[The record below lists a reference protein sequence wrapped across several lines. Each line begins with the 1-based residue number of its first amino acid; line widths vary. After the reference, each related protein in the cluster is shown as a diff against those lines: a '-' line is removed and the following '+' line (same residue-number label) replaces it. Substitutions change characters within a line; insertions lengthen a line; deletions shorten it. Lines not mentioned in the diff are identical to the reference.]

1 MCIFS
6 GELAALYQLSEES
19 SALCV
24 QLLIMHSAFVST
36 VWPAAFTLTNAF
48 RAASDVKYPMTIS
61 TISMWVFRVGL
72 SYVFGRALH
81 LGLMGV
87 WIAMGCDWTFRAI
100 LFTAHYIRGTWLT
113 KYHPKALPDS
123 V

>member
-1 MCIFS
+1 M
-6 GELAALYQLSEES
+6 YRLSEES

-24 QLLIMHSAFVST
+24 QLLIMHSVFVST

-48 RAASDVKYPMTIS
+48 RAASDVRYPMIIS
-61 TISMWVFRVGL
+61 VFSMWAFRVGL
-72 SYVFGRALH
+72 SYVFGQALN

-87 WIAMGCDWTFRAI
+87 WIAMGCDWTFRAV
-100 LFTAHYIRGTWLT
+100 LFTTHYLRGAWLT
-113 KYHPKALPDS
+113 KYHPKTLSDS